1 MLASWHFHIE
11 ISSKCT
17 LKCPRCPRQES
28 PETLVNTELELA
40 FFKKAFPPD
49 FIKNNVEKLTFCGD
63 DGDPIYAHDFLE
75 VIRYFKS
82 HKDVAIIIVTNGSY
96 KKKEWWSE
104 LGSLLTE
111 KDQLHFSLDG
121 YDHDSNILYRVNS
134 NWDSIMTGI
143 KAVRESSNCYLVW
156 DAIGFKF
163 NENKLDYMKDL
174 AKSLGFDMFLL
185 TKSVKFGRYNPS
197 LYGEVDNLQPSD
209 ELIADGHRFEKEYT
223 HFNDRRPILSWNQ
236 KNIELFKK
244 VPTIN
249 NIKPLC
255 YIGNKGAFINSQG
268 DFFPCCWTANRY
280 SHNSN
285 WIKVSKKFNLYVNSL
300 EDVLNHEFWKEEFTK
315 DSKECTNKCFHT
327 LVTTENYAVS
337 KI

>member
-17 LKCPRCPRQES
+17 LRCPRCPRQENPS
-28 PETLVNTELELA
+28 TLVNTELSLD
-40 FFKKAFPPD
+40 FFKKTFPKE
-49 FIKNNVEKLTFCGD
+49 FIINHVDKLTFCGD

-82 HKDVAIIIVTNGSY
+82 YKDISINIVTNGSY

-104 LGSLLTE
+104 LGSLLNE
-111 KDQLHFSLDG
+111 RDQLHFSIDG
-121 YDHDSNILYRVNS
+121 YDHDSNIIYRVNS
-134 NWDSIMTGI
+134 DWVSIMIGI
-143 KAVRESSNCYLVW
+143 NAVRKSSNCYMVW

-163 NENKLDYMKDL
+163 NENKIDYMKDL
-174 AKSLGFDMFLL
+174 AKILGFDMFLL
-185 TKSVKFGRYNPS
+185 TRSVKFGKYNPEM
-197 LYGEVDNLQPSD
+197 YGTYDNLQPSD
-209 ELIADGHRFEKEYT
+209 NLIASGHRFEKEYT
-223 HFNDRRPILSWNQ
+223 YFNDRRPLLPWEQ
-236 KNIELFKK
+236 KNIKLFNR

-280 SHNSN
+280 THNTD
-285 WIKVSKKFNLYVNSL
+285 WIKISKMFNLHNNNL
-300 EDVLNHEFWKEEFTK
+300 ESVLSHDFWKEEFLK
-315 DSKECTNKCFHT
+315 NSRECVNKCSHN
-327 LVTTENYAVS
+327 LVTENYAVS
-337 KI
+337 KM